1 MINFNFLWCPDNVWV
16 LVYIAEMFES
26 FYYNL
31 VHQWFVWNIKSQG
44 GETVL
49 SYPNQGSL
57 KSSSSLLWIDRILG
71 HLALA

>member
-1 MINFNFLWCPDNVWV
+1 MINFNFLWCPDNAWV

-26 FYYNL
+26 YYNL

-44 GETVL
+44 GKTVL